1 MGGLERN
8 KVVHLH
14 AKATGNAAKQ
24 IKANAYA
31 AVLASQI

>member
-1 MGGLERN
+1 MGGLGRN

-31 AVLASQI
+31 AVLDS